1 MAQSGSAL
9 GWGPSGRWFKS
20 SRPDFTNCGT
30 GVHYMWTR
38 LGLEPRVIAAQAG
51 WDIKG
56 VEKLLKVYGHGEVGA
71 LAEVDAAFA
80 KLAPEDTSVGL
91 RAIEGGRGVS

>member
-1 MAQSGSAL
+1 
-9 GWGPSGRWFKS
+9 
-20 SRPDFTNCGT
+20 
-30 GVHYMWTR
+30 MWTQ

-56 VEKLLKVYGHGEVGA
+56 VEKLLKVYKHGEVGA

-80 KLAPEDTSVGL
+80 KQPPSL
-91 RAIEGGRGVS
+91 RLVSGR